1 MLAGAET
8 NWEIHDKELFAILAS
23 FEKWRPEL
31 MSVRTRINVYTDHRA
46 LEYFMTT
53 KVLTSKQVRWMERLS
68 EFNFLIRYT
77 TGKSNQKA
85 DILSRREQDIAI
97 QHRVKA
103 DSRSRLLL
111 APDRLDERINFEIG
125 KSYVDITGP

>member
-23 FEKWRPEL
+23 FKKWRPEL
-31 MSVRTRINVYTDHRA
+31 ISVRTRIDVYTDHRA

-85 DILSRREQDIAI
+85 DILSRREQDVAI
-97 QHRVKA
+97 
-103 DSRSRLLL
+103 
-111 APDRLDERINFEIG
+111 
-125 KSYVDITGP
+125 

>member
-1 MLAGAET
+1 
-8 NWEIHDKELFAILAS
+8 
-23 FEKWRPEL
+23 
-31 MSVRTRINVYTDHRA
+31 
-46 LEYFMTT
+46 
-53 KVLTSKQVRWMERLS
+53 MERLS